1 MNTVVLREKRDF
13 YGRGEEKPSVQGHAV
28 KYVSANLGQ
37 VEECYGAEGEQIYI
51 AYFLKKEKR
60 VVMVLPAAKRYLD
73 LPLTDKLAALSDD
86 VTPTGLLRLLTR
98 HGCTRLGRGKFD
110 GQQVEGFEVSSTSIQ
125 SVLAAFQEYKEVSL
139 LLFPTKGAAARV
151 WVDVNSSLLV
161 GVEAEL
167 ETGRGLL
174 TGFREGTTHLRAYG
188 FQWNAEIDP
197 KIFAPH
203 IPADY
208 KRLDLDSLAKGEVC
222 AE

>member
-1 MNTVVLREKRDF
+1 
-13 YGRGEEKPSVQGHAV
+13 
-28 KYVSANLGQ
+28 
-37 VEECYGAEGEQIYI
+37 
-51 AYFLKKEKR
+51 
-60 VVMVLPAAKRYLD
+60 
-73 LPLTDKLAALSDD
+73 
-86 VTPTGLLRLLTR
+86 
-98 HGCTRLGRGKFD
+98 
-110 GQQVEGFEVSSTSIQ
+110 
-125 SVLAAFQEYKEVSL
+125 VLAAFQEYKEVSL

-208 KRLDLDSLAKGEVC
+208 KRLDLESLAK
-222 AE
+222 